1 MCSMDNKN
9 DYKVVIYMTTAG
21 IVTTSVDSGGLT
33 INYNIWV
40 TAGGGTQRWKKI
52 GTLQR
57 SKNGF
62 EAL

>member
-9 DYKVVIYMTTAG
+9 DYKVVIYMTTTR